1 MSSCNNTSFPY
12 SKGRSK
18 ASHSPLRGE
27 PERGF
32 IVVLGAGESG
42 SGAAILA
49 KEKGFDVF
57 VSDCG
62 TISEPYRALLD
73 QNGVK
78 WEDGKHSEELILNAD
93 EVIKS
98 PGIPLNAPLIQKLQ
112 AQGTPIIS
120 EIEFA
125 ARYTHAKMICITGS
139 NGKTTTTSLIF
150 YILRQAGLNVGL
162 AGNIGNSLALQVAH
176 EDHDYYVI
184 ELSSFQLDNMYD
196 FKADIAILLNIT
208 PDHLDRYDFKFQNYI
223 DAKFRITRNQ
233 TADDA
238 FIYWA
243 EDPVIDRCLRTLREN
258 NAIGATLYPYGFTQ
272 PNPLPVGEEE
282 LALKGRHNVLN
293 SMAATIAANVLNIK
307 KDVIRESLMTFKGV
321 EHRLQYVATVRGV
334 RWINDSKATNVNSCW
349 YALESM
355 TTPTVLIL
363 GGKDKGNDYSEIDEL
378 VKAKCHTLVFMG
390 LHNEKLREHFCNF
403 KSQITNDKMQ
413 IIDTDNL
420 HDAIQGAYK
429 AAHEGDT
436 VLLSPCCA
444 SFDLFKSYEDRGEQF
459 MAAVRAL

>member
-1 MSSCNNTSFPY
+1 M
-12 SKGRSK
+12 KR
-18 ASHSPLRGE
+18 
-27 PERGF
+27 
-32 IVVLGAGESG
+32 IVILGAGESG
-42 SGAAILA
+42 TGAAILA
-49 KEKGFDVF
+49 KEKGYDVF
-57 VSDCG
+57 VSDYG
-62 TISEPYRALLD
+62 TIQEPYRALLD
-73 QNGVK
+73 QHGIK

-93 EVIKS
+93 EVVKS
-98 PGIPLNAPLIQKLQ
+98 PGIPLTAPLIKKLQ

-125 ARYTHAKMICITGS
+125 ARYTKAKMICITGS

-150 YILRQAGLNVGL
+150 YILKQAGLNVGL

-176 EDHDYYVI
+176 EQHDYYVI

-233 TADDA
+233 TKEDS

-243 EDPVIDRCLRTLREN
+243 EDPIIDREMKKLQL
-258 NAIGATLYPYGFTQ
+258 GATLYPYGFTQ
-272 PNPLPVGEEE
+272 PNPLPVGEDE
-282 LALKGRHNVLN
+282 LALKGKHNVLN
-293 SMAATIAANVLNIK
+293 SMAATIAANVVGIK
-307 KDVIRESLMTFKGV
+307 KDIIRESLKTFQGV

-334 RWINDSKATNVNSCW
+334 RYINDSKATNVNSCW

-363 GGKDKGNDYSEIDEL
+363 GGKDKGNDYREIDEL
-378 VKAKCHTLVFMG
+378 VKAKCHTLIFMG
-390 LHNEKLREHFCNF
+390 LHNEKLQEHFGSF
-403 KSQITNDKMQ
+403 GLT

-420 HDAIQGAYK
+420 HDAVQAAYN

-459 MAAVRAL
+459 MAAVRKL

>member
-1 MSSCNNTSFPY
+1 MS
-12 SKGRSK
+12 KR
-18 ASHSPLRGE
+18 
-27 PERGF
+27 
-32 IVVLGAGESG
+32 IVILGAGESG

-73 QNGVK
+73 QNNVV
-78 WEDGKHSEELILNAD
+78 WEDGQHTEALILNAD
-93 EVIKS
+93 EVVKS
-98 PGIPLNAPLIQKLQ
+98 PGIPVTAPLIQKLQ

-139 NGKTTTTSLIF
+139 NGKTTTTSLIY

-176 EDHDYYVI
+176 EHHDYYVI

-208 PDHLDRYDFKFQNYI
+208 PDHLDRYDFKFQNYV

-243 EDPVIDRCLRTLREN
+243 EDPVIDREMKKLQL
-258 NAIGATLYPYGFTQ
+258 GATLYPYGFTQ
-272 PNPLPVGEEE
+272 PNPLPVSEEE

-293 SMAATIAANVLNIK
+293 SMAATIAANVLKIK

-321 EHRLQYVATVRGV
+321 EHRLQYVATIKGV
-334 RWINDSKATNVNSCW
+334 RYINDSKATNVNSCW

-355 TTPTVLIL
+355 TTPIVLIL
-363 GGKDKGNDYSEIDEL
+363 GGKDKGNDYSEIDDL
-378 VKAKCHTLVFMG
+378 VREKCHTLIFMG
-390 LHNEKLREHFCNF
+390 LHNEKLHEHFDGFGLN
-403 KSQITNDKMQ
+403 

-420 HDAIQGAYK
+420 HDAVQGAYN
-429 AAHEGDT
+429 AAHDGDT

-459 MAAVRAL
+459 MNAVRAL

>member
-1 MSSCNNTSFPY
+1 MS
-12 SKGRSK
+12 KR
-18 ASHSPLRGE
+18 
-27 PERGF
+27 
-32 IVVLGAGESG
+32 IVILGAGESG

-49 KEKGFDVF
+49 KEKGFEVF

-62 TISEPYRALLD
+62 TISEPYRALLN
-73 QNGVK
+73 QNGIT
-78 WEDGKHSEELILNAD
+78 WEDGRHTEALILNAD

-98 PGIPLNAPLIQKLQ
+98 PGIPLTAPLIQKLQ

-125 ARYTHAKMICITGS
+125 ARYTNAKMICITGS
-139 NGKTTTTSLIF
+139 NGKTTTTSLIY

-162 AGNIGNSLALQVAH
+162 AGNIGNSLALQVAR
-176 EDHDYYVI
+176 ENHDYYVI

-208 PDHLDRYDFKFQNYI
+208 PDHLDRYDYKFRNYI
-223 DAKFRITRNQ
+223 DAKFRIARNQ
-233 TADDA
+233 TKEDS

-243 EDPVIDRCLRTLREN
+243 EDPVIDREMKKIQL
-258 NAIGATLYPYGFTQ
+258 GATLYPYGFTC
-272 PNPLPVGEEE
+272 PNPLPVGEDE

-293 SMAATIAANVLNIK
+293 SMAATIAANVLKIK
-307 KDVIRESLMTFKGV
+307 KDVIRESLMTFQGV
-321 EHRLQYVATVRGV
+321 EHRLQYVATVKGV
-334 RWINDSKATNVNSCW
+334 RYINDSKATNVNSCW

-355 TTPTVLIL
+355 KTPVVLIL

-378 VKAKCHTLVFMG
+378 VREKCHTLIFMG
-390 LHNEKLREHFCNF
+390 LHNEKLHEHFDSFGLN
-403 KSQITNDKMQ
+403 

-420 HDAIQGAYK
+420 HDAVQSAYE
-429 AAHEGDT
+429 AAREGDT

-444 SFDLFKSYEDRGEQF
+444 SFDLFKSYEDRGNQF
-459 MAAVRAL
+459 MAAVRKL

>member
-1 MSSCNNTSFPY
+1 MN
-12 SKGRSK
+12 KR
-18 ASHSPLRGE
+18 
-27 PERGF
+27 

-73 QNGVK
+73 QNGVP

-93 EVIKS
+93 EVVKS
-98 PGIPLNAPLIQKLQ
+98 PGIPLTAPLIQKLQ
-112 AQGTPIIS
+112 KQGTHIIS

-125 ARYTHAKMICITGS
+125 ARYTNAKMICITGS
-139 NGKTTTTSLIF
+139 NGKTTTTSLIY
-150 YILRQAGLNVGL
+150 YILKQAGLNVGL

-196 FKADIAILLNIT
+196 FKADVAILLNIT
-208 PDHLDRYDFKFQNYI
+208 PDHLDRYDYKFQNYV

-233 TADDA
+233 TKEDS

-243 EDPVIDRCLRTLREN
+243 EDPVIDRCLRTLQVN
-258 NAIGATLYPYGFTQ
+258 ATLYPYGFTC
-272 PNPLPVGEEE
+272 PNPLPVGEDE
-282 LALKGRHNVLN
+282 LALKGKHNVLN
-293 SMAATIAANVLNIK
+293 SMAATIAANVVGIK
-307 KDVIRESLMTFKGV
+307 KEVIRESLKTFQGV
-321 EHRLQYVATVRGV
+321 EHRLQYVATVKGV

-378 VKAKCHTLVFMG
+378 VKQKCHTLVFMG
-390 LHNEKLREHFCNF
+390 LHNEKLREHFGGFGLN
-403 KSQITNDKMQ
+403 

-459 MAAVRAL
+459 MAAVKNL

>member
-1 MSSCNNTSFPY
+1 M
-12 SKGRSK
+12 KR
-18 ASHSPLRGE
+18 
-27 PERGF
+27 

-49 KEKGFDVF
+49 NEKGFDVF
-57 VSDCG
+57 VSDFG

-73 QNGVK
+73 QNGVA
-78 WEDGKHSEELILNAD
+78 WEDGQHTEALILNAD
-93 EVIKS
+93 EVVKS
-98 PGIPLNAPLIQKLQ
+98 PGIPLTAPLIQKLQ

-125 ARYTHAKMICITGS
+125 ARYTKAKMICITGS
-139 NGKTTTTSLIF
+139 NGKTTTTSLIY
-150 YILRQAGLNVGL
+150 YILQRAGLDVGL

-176 EDHDYYVI
+176 EDHAYYVI

-243 EDPVIDRCLRTLREN
+243 EDPIIDKEMKKLQL
-258 NAIGATLYPYGFTQ
+258 GATLYPYGFTQ
-272 PNPLPVGEEE
+272 PNPLPVSEEE

-293 SMAATIAANVLNIK
+293 SMAATIAANVLKIK
-307 KDVIRESLMTFKGV
+307 KDVIRESLMTFQGV
-321 EHRLQYVATVRGV
+321 AHRLQYVATVRGV
-334 RWINDSKATNVNSCW
+334 KWINDSKATNVNSCW

-363 GGKDKGNDYSEIDEL
+363 GGKDKGNDYSEIDDL
-378 VKAKCHTLVFMG
+378 VREKCHTLVFMG
-390 LHNEKLREHFCNF
+390 LHNEKLREHFGNF
-403 KSQITNDKMQ
+403 GLN

-420 HDAIQGAYK
+420 ADAIQGAYQ
-429 AAHEGDT
+429 AAKEGDT

-459 MAAVRAL
+459 MKAVKAL

>member
-1 MSSCNNTSFPY
+1 MS
-12 SKGRSK
+12 R
-18 ASHSPLRGE
+18 
-27 PERGF
+27 

-42 SGAAILA
+42 TGAAILA

-73 QNGVK
+73 QNGVQ
-78 WEDGKHSEELILNAD
+78 WEDGKHSEEKVLNAD

-98 PGIPLNAPLIQKLQ
+98 PGIPLTAPLIQKLQ

-150 YILRQAGLNVGL
+150 YILKQAGLNVGL

-196 FKADIAILLNIT
+196 FKADVAILLNIT
-208 PDHLDRYDFKFQNYI
+208 PDHLDRYDYKFQNYV
-223 DAKFRITRNQ
+223 DAKFRIARNQ
-233 TADDA
+233 TKEDS

-243 EDPVIDRCLRTLREN
+243 EDPVIDREMRKIQL
-258 NAIGATLYPYGFTQ
+258 GATLYPYGFSV
-272 PNPLPVGEEE
+272 PSPLPVGEEE

-293 SMAATIAANVLNIK
+293 SMAATIAANVVGIK
-307 KDVIRESLMTFKGV
+307 KEVIRESLMTFQGV
-321 EHRLQYVATVRGV
+321 AHRLQYVATVRGV

-349 YALESM
+349 YALEAM

-378 VKAKCHTLVFMG
+378 VREKCHTLVFMG
-390 LHNEKLREHFCNF
+390 LHNEKLREHFANF
-403 KSQITNDKMQ
+403 KSQITNDQMQ

-420 HDAIQGAYK
+420 QDAIQGAYN
-429 AAHEGDT
+429 AAREGDT

-459 MAAVRAL
+459 MEAVKAL